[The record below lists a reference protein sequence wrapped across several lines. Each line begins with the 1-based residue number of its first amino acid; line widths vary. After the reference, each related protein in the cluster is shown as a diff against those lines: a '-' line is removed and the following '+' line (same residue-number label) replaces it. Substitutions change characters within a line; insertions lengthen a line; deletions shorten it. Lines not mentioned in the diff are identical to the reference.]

1 MSLQKHNHS
10 DGQRNNSA
18 SIALNTCTVYRPI
31 QQFLYRKAG
40 LQFIFDQ
47 YEVLCVYKSITILID
62 SGTQCIN
69 FNEYSIYSTVY
80 MKFIEKRGY
89 S

>member
-18 SIALNTCTVYRPI
+18 SIALNTVNI

-40 LQFIFDQ
+40 
-47 YEVLCVYKSITILID
+47 
-62 SGTQCIN
+62 
-69 FNEYSIYSTVY
+69 
-80 MKFIEKRGY
+80 
-89 S
+89 

>member
-18 SIALNTCTVYRPI
+18 SIALNTVYI

-40 LQFIFDQ
+40 LKFIRLKFYVFTKALPFLSTAKKKVHQFHRIQYIFNSF
-47 YEVLCVYKSITILID
+47 YEVYRKAGL
-62 SGTQCIN
+62 
-69 FNEYSIYSTVY
+69 
-80 MKFIEKRGY
+80 
-89 S
+89 

>member
-18 SIALNTCTVYRPI
+18 SIALNTCTVYI

-40 LQFIFDQ
+40 LQFIFDH
-47 YEVLCVYKSITILID
+47 
-62 SGTQCIN
+62 
-69 FNEYSIYSTVY
+69 
-80 MKFIEKRGY
+80 MKFCVFIKA
-89 S
+89 

>member
-18 SIALNTCTVYRPI
+18 STALNTCTVYI

-47 YEVLCVYKSITILID
+47 YEVLCVYKSITFL
-62 SGTQCIN
+62 STA
-69 FNEYSIYSTVY
+69 EHSASISMNTVY
-80 MKFIEKRGY
+80 IQQFI
-89 S
+89 

>member
-18 SIALNTCTVYRPI
+18 SIALNTCTVYI

-62 SGTQCIN
+62 SGTQCII

-89 S
+89 C

>member
-10 DGQRNNSA
+10 DGQRN
-18 SIALNTCTVYRPI
+18 SIEYMYSIQYI

-69 FNEYSIYSTVY
+69 FNEYSIYSTY
-80 MKFIEKRGY
+80 RKAGL
-89 S
+89 

>member
-18 SIALNTCTVYRPI
+18 SIALNTCTVYI

-47 YEVLCVYKSITILID
+47 YEVLCVYKSITFL
-62 SGTQCIN
+62 STAA
-69 FNEYSIYSTVY
+69 EHSASISMNTVY
-80 MKFIEKRGY
+80 IQQFI
-89 S
+89 

>member
-18 SIALNTCTVYRPI
+18 SIALNTRTSVQYIMVYI
-31 QQFLYRKAG
+31 QQFLNRKAG

-47 YEVLCVYKSITILID
+47 YEVLCVYKSITFL
-62 SGTQCIN
+62 STAA
-69 FNEYSIYSTVY
+69 EHSASISMNTVY
-80 MKFIEKRGY
+80 TQQFI
-89 S
+89 